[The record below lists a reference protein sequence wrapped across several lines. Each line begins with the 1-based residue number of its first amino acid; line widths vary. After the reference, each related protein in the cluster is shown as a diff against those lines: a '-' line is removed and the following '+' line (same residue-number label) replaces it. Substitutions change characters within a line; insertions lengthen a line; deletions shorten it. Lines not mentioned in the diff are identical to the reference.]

1 MKRWTPLVAVVAM
14 ATATAGAPGEPADDP
29 GLELLQQYLDDVRT
43 LEAEFEQ
50 SLLDA
55 DGALIES
62 SRGTLVIQR
71 PGRFRWS
78 YTEPYE
84 QLLVA
89 DGRNVWSFD
98 VDLEQVTVKPQEGV
112 LANTPAILLGGG
124 GSVLDE
130 FEHVASETDER
141 GTVWVTLR
149 PRNADNGFDR
159 VELGFDDG
167 VLRRMLFRDNLEQTT
182 LIALVEV
189 TLNEAVDEALFR
201 FDVPDGVDLVGEPVD

>member
-1 MKRWTPLVAVVAM
+1 MKRWTPLFAMLAM
-14 ATATAGAPGEPADDP
+14 ASAAAGAPGDAAEEQ
-29 GLELLQQYLDDVRT
+29 GLELLQRYLEEMQT
-43 LEAEFEQ
+43 LRADFEQ

-55 DGALIES
+55 DGGLIES
-62 SRGTLVIQR
+62 SRGSVVIRR
-71 PGRFRWS
+71 PGRFRWT
-78 YTEPYE
+78 YTEPYD

-89 DGRNVWSFD
+89 DGRNVWSYD
-98 VDLEQVTVKPQEGV
+98 VDLEQVTVKPQAEM
-112 LANTPAILLGGG
+112 LANTPAVLLGGG
-124 GSVLDE
+124 GRVLDE

-149 PRNADNGFDR
+149 PRNTDNGFDR

-189 TLNEAVDEALFR
+189 SLNEPVDDELFR
-201 FDVPDGVDLVGEPVD
+201 FDVPDGVDVVGEPLG